1 MPDIRNMA
9 NVMPHNDRPRDAT
22 ALLDDA
28 RARLAGIPRE
38 ALGELR
44 EGRRT
49 FGITRAPRIV
59 PVGEAWHLGVLL
71 VADEQV
77 AATGEIIRAREEVR
91 RGFPAESQRRRAEL
105 AGAARRGGF
114 AEGQT
119 VHLGWRLIEIGEA
132 DAASSPIAVVDG
144 VALVRWSASG
154 ALVTLERYLDEQV
167 ELLRDPPGRA

>member
-1 MPDIRNMA
+1 MLERGGEA
-9 NVMPHNDRPRDAT
+9 ET
-22 ALLDDA
+22 LLEAA
-28 RARLAGIPRE
+28 RIRLADVPRE

-44 EGRRT
+44 EARRT

-59 PVGEAWHLGVLL
+59 PAGEAWHLGVLL

-119 VHLGWRLIEIGEA
+119 VHLGWRAIEIGEV
-132 DAASSPIAVVDG
+132 DAASSPIALVDG
-144 VALVRWSASG
+144 VPLVRWSASA
-154 ALVTLERYLDEQV
+154 ALVPLERYLREQV
-167 ELLRDPPGRA
+167 ELLLDPPGRA